1 MGVHVKV
8 LLELKSR
15 TTCNGPW
22 AGPSLNWYTGAAGPS
37 VTVAVQVIRSPTSW
51 GAASLGTREMVL
63 GTVRFSNNSSS
74 SLQVTGLLR
83 SASRRARLA
92 QFRAE
97 PNSREFNPDWNHMIR
112 VSFSRLV
119 CDRMK
124 RHRFRRA
131 DRAPG
136 RCRAGG
142 GLLGGKDPAGRFIP
156 SICSEVA
163 ASFSTCRNFPA
174 S

>member
-83 SASRRARLA
+83 SASRRARLDLV
-92 QFRAE
+92 RAVA
-97 PNSREFNPDWNHMIR
+97 NFREFGTDWNDMVR
-112 VSFSRLV
+112 VSFSRLA
-119 CDRMK
+119 CDRIM
-124 RHRFRRA
+124 RHRSRRA

-136 RCRAGG
+136 RCRAGEVFEAAPYG
-142 GLLGGKDPAGRFIP
+142 ALLGGKDPTGRF
-156 SICSEVA
+156 E
-163 ASFSTCRNFPA
+163 FS

>member
-74 SLQVTGLLR
+74 SLQVSGLLR
-83 SASRRARLA
+83 GAAGRARRARG
-92 QFRAE
+92 RAE
-97 PNSREFNPDWNHMIR
+97 RNSRDFSTDWN
-112 VSFSRLV
+112 
-119 CDRMK
+119 
-124 RHRFRRA
+124 
-131 DRAPG
+131 
-136 RCRAGG
+136 
-142 GLLGGKDPAGRFIP
+142 
-156 SICSEVA
+156 
-163 ASFSTCRNFPA
+163 
-174 S
+174 